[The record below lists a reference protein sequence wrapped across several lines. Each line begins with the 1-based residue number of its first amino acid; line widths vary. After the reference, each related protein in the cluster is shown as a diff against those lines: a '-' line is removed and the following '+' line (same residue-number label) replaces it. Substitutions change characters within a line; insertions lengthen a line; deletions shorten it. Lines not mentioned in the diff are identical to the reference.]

1 MIQRPPCPPSP
12 PAGQGAKHPQKN
24 QKTKKKWDFSGVAKY
39 YGYRYY
45 PPQTG
50 RWINRDPIEE
60 KGGINLY
67 GFLYNNGIKD
77 IDKLGNGA
85 VLTGVQLFVVGDA
98 ALPDPSDVIPPVV
111 IGKCCFYAIALGAAW
126 AIDYYCEKPKVEVPK
141 IIRKCILVRG
151 MWEARPL
158 GGHCT
163 YLCPDGFKTFGPAYN
178 HPDECPGEID
188 HPDDVPPAE

>member
-1 MIQRPPCPPSP
+1 MQLSVAKRTENQR
-12 PAGQGAKHPQKN
+12 
-24 QKTKKKWDFSGVAKY
+24 FSGVAKY

-85 VLTGVQLFVVGDA
+85 VLTGVQLSSGVSPRMV
-98 ALPDPSDVIPPVV
+98 
-111 IGKCCFYAIALGAAW
+111 
-126 AIDYYCEKPKVEVPK
+126 
-141 IIRKCILVRG
+141 
-151 MWEARPL
+151 
-158 GGHCT
+158 
-163 YLCPDGFKTFGPAYN
+163 TF
-178 HPDECPGEID
+178 
-188 HPDDVPPAE
+188 